1 MLIKSFERL
10 LKTYNYSVVQQ
21 FGTSAFN
28 TVVHWRELGE
38 MESECTSY
46 NFRQFA
52 IIVPKIVRFGGSLT

>member
-1 MLIKSFERL
+1 MLIKSFESL
-10 LKTYNYSVVQQ
+10 LETYNYRVVQQ

-38 MESECTSY
+38 VKNECTLY

-52 IIVPKIVRFGGSLT
+52 IFMPKIVRFGGSLA